1 MLPKTISTLLCIERD
16 ADRNRQNKERAD
28 KGEAE
33 MKKGGGERREEGRVK
48 FCKKHSI
55 LTSAFREI
63 LFLPLGLSSMGPSD
77 AAPGRLMK

>member
-33 MKKGGGERREEGRVK
+33 MKKGGGERRGRREMGEGEGGQ
-48 FCKKHSI
+48 
-55 LTSAFREI
+55 T
-63 LFLPLGLSSMGPSD
+63 FL
-77 AAPGRLMK
+77 